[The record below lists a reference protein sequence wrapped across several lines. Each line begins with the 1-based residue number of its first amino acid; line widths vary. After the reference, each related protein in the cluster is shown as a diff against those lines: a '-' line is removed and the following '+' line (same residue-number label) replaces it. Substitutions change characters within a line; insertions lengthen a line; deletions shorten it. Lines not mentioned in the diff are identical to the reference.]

1 MLFSPKQRQPQGV
14 AQLVA
19 TPCGCCLTALE
30 SGVSIPQIFRL
41 CNTPA
46 QISALCIKYFS
57 VLPRHFGTK
66 RRMCRRKLYSG
77 GAARYNKQ

>member
-1 MLFSPKQRQPQGV
+1 PKQKQPQGV

-30 SGVSIPQIFRL
+30 SEVSIPQKLRS

-46 QISALCIKYFS
+46 QISALCIKSFS
-57 VLPRHFGTK
+57 VLQRHFGTK
-66 RRMCRRKLYSG
+66 RRMCCCKLYSG
-77 GAARYNKQ
+77 GAARYNGGVYT